1 MISHT
6 WNLYIV
12 FLIIL
17 PLFCVM
23 VPLEVIIPLYLKVSQ
38 VDLPITFSTEE
49 STTTVLAL
57 EIALHLRY
65 LY

>member
-1 MISHT
+1 
-6 WNLYIV
+6 
-12 FLIIL
+12 
-17 PLFCVM
+17 M
-23 VPLEVIIPLYLKVSQ
+23 VPLEVIIPLYFKVSQ

-57 EIALHLRY
+57 KIALHLRY